1 VFSLLPVFSHDKQAD
16 RRCHGRNGSNPAG
29 PPLCFPPQQHSTTV
43 SSSSLTLHSPCR
55 AAHATQAVE
64 VIGHEE
70 RVSRLTAG
78 TAVPLESRINAA
90 AVVEAATSVSGAVLS
105 AVDGVIEGLVTLVDE
120 ASHARA
126 VRVEIRALFMLCLAL
141 RPAARARIHD
151 AEADRRRVLMDEGG
165 EADDDAHG
173 RRLERCVKGSEKYWR
188 AVFFYACDPRV
199 FLVGSLRMGEGAL
212 LKTALLLL
220 FSCSQTNVLHAYSVG
235 QQSARGRSTTNIVLR
250 G

>member
-43 SSSSLTLHSPCR
+43 SSSSLTLHSPCG
-55 AAHATQAVE
+55 AAHATQAAE

-70 RVSRLTAG
+70 RVSRLAAG

-151 AEADRRRVLMDEGG
+151 AEADGGACSWMRAERLMMTHTGG
-165 EADDDAHG
+165 DSSDA
-173 RRLERCVKGSEKYWR
+173 
-188 AVFFYACDPRV
+188 
-199 FLVGSLRMGEGAL
+199 
-212 LKTALLLL
+212 
-220 FSCSQTNVLHAYSVG
+220 
-235 QQSARGRSTTNIVLR
+235 
-250 G
+250 